1 MTEQSYYRRDHLYFF
16 LLHWRSMLLVGILCA
31 FLAVGYTVYR
41 NVTLWDAMVQ
51 DYEIAEEDYHFFYEA
66 YLEETDTLD
75 AAVADCER
83 QMAEVEQTAGTE
95 SEEYAELK
103 RRMTELKFDK
113 DMLTPPEAPFCP
125 TWQSVVLSSFQ
136 RALIGFAGGVSLT
149 CLVYYYLIFCLRGRI
164 YSAGDV
170 AEITLLPTLGV
181 LPRQQEK
188 GKLLLPD
195 RWLQRRDGVC
205 LEETREA
212 FYRRVAAEIRGRSQQ
227 AGCILLL
234 GPVPLEQLQTVAEQL
249 VPELGE
255 TIVFCASHP
264 VEGNMLKGCDAVV
277 LAAQRGESRA
287 TDLAACQ
294 EFVGLQNKTVIGTLV
309 L

>member
-1 MTEQSYYRRDHLYFF
+1 MAEQSYYRRDHLYFF

-51 DYEIAEEDYHFFYEA
+51 DYEIAEEDYRFFYEA
-66 YLEETDTLD
+66 YLEEKDTLD

-83 QMAEVEQTAGTE
+83 QMAEVEQAAGTE

-113 DMLTPPEAPFCP
+113 DMLTPPEAPFYP
-125 TWQSVVLSSFQ
+125 TWQSVVLSSLQ
-136 RALIGFAGGVSLT
+136 RALFGFAGGASLI
-149 CLVYYYLIFCLRGRI
+149 CLIYYYLVFCRKGRI

-181 LPRQQEK
+181 LPLQRKK
-188 GKLLLPD
+188 GNLLLPD
-195 RWLQRRDGVC
+195 RWLQRRDGVR
-205 LEETREA
+205 LKEPEAA
-212 FYRRVAAEIRGRSQQ
+212 FYRRVASEIRGRSQQ
-227 AGCILLL
+227 AGRIQLL
-234 GPVPLEQLQTVAEQL
+234 GPVPLEQIQAVAERL
-249 VPELGE
+249 APDLGA
-255 TIVFCASHP
+255 ISVSCGSHP
-264 VEGNMLKGCDAVV
+264 AEETVLKDCDAVV
-277 LAAQRGESRA
+277 LAARRGTSRA
-287 TDLAACQ
+287 KDLVSCQ
-294 EFVGLQNKTVIGTLV
+294 ELAGLQGKPVIGTLV